1 MLIHLNVDLNAQD
14 IDGNTCLHLASKRT
28 GSIGFHYK
36 NTTPIPYAYL
46 DFIRTLVKNGASCK
60 IKNKSG
66 FLPIDLAIMA
76 SNFSF
81 NKNKAE
87 GENDFNSIRIFSKK
101 IKNTMIS

>member
-14 IDGNTCLHLASKRT
+14 LDGNTCLHLASKRT
-28 GSIGFHYK
+28 GSIGFYYT
-36 NTTPIPYAYL
+36 NTTPTPKKFS

-87 GENDFNSIRIFSKK
+87 GIFLTQKSG
-101 IKNTMIS
+101 

>member
-1 MLIHLNVDLNAQD
+1 MY
-14 IDGNTCLHLASKRT
+14 RT
-28 GSIGFHYK
+28 MTI
-36 NTTPIPYAYL
+36 L

-87 GENDFNSIRIFSKK
+87 GNN
-101 IKNTMIS
+101 NL

>member
-1 MLIHLNVDLNAQD
+1 MDPMYWTMTI
-14 IDGNTCLHLASKRT
+14 
-28 GSIGFHYK
+28 
-36 NTTPIPYAYL
+36 L

-87 GENDFNSIRIFSKK
+87 GNN
-101 IKNTMIS
+101 NL